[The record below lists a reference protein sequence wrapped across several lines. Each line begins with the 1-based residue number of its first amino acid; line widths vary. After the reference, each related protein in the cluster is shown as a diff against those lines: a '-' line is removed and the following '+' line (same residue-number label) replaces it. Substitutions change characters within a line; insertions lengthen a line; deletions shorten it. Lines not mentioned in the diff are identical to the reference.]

1 MWHTYDKIH
10 VREKTGT
17 TLLVAGIATN
27 IEQLARIDSI
37 YNKHWSK
44 ESELHHALISIIL
57 LCLLSERMF
66 MACSMFSNVH
76 VTRV

>member
-1 MWHTYDKIH
+1 MVLLFHYHMIDSANILNITTKKTNTLFHFNIILRMWHTYDKIH

-37 YNKHWSK
+37 YNKH
-44 ESELHHALISIIL
+44 
-57 LCLLSERMF
+57 
-66 MACSMFSNVH
+66 
-76 VTRV
+76 